1 MRVVIG
7 WKSVLYE
14 SLYDQAQLCTHFDW
28 FSLMIYW
35 RTMDLRAT
43 GLSAFQLL
51 RVPLYK

>member
-14 SLYDQAQLCTHFDW
+14 SLYDQAQLCTHSDW

-35 RTMDLRAT
+35 RTMVAENCHSKFYNIQR
-43 GLSAFQLL
+43 FN
-51 RVPLYK
+51 KK